1 MKYILRRWR
10 SLIFGNVAVLVCL
23 FIIVIGGNKAIT
35 VVSENHNVR
44 PDRYIVIDAGHGGI
58 DGGTTSCTGVLE
70 SKINLD
76 IALKLEDL
84 LHLLGMH
91 TIMTRTEDISIHT
104 EGESIASKK
113 VSDLKNRVRIINE
126 TNNAILVS
134 IHQNYFDQQQYSG
147 AQVFYAGTEYSED
160 LAKRMQNIFVKE
172 LNPGSNRQAKKAKGI
187 YLLNHINCPGVLIE
201 CGFLSNP
208 AEESKLLSDAY
219 QKKICC
225 VIASALSSFLV
236 SNSVT

>member
-1 MKYILRRWR
+1 MRYILRRWR
-10 SLIFGNVAVLVCL
+10 ILILGNVAVLL
-23 FIIVIGGNKAIT
+23 FLFVIAVGGNKAIT
-35 VVSENHNVR
+35 VVSERHYVK

-91 TIMTRTEDISIHT
+91 TIMIRTEDVSIYT

-113 VSDLKNRVRIINE
+113 VSDLRNRVRIINE
-126 TNNAILVS
+126 TNNAVLVS

-147 AQVFYAGTEYSED
+147 AQVFYAGTAHSEN
-160 LAKRMQNIFVKE
+160 LAKSMQSIFVKV
-172 LNPGSNRQAKKAKGI
+172 LNPGSNRQAKKANGM
-187 YLLNHINCPGVLIE
+187 YLLKHINCPGVLIE

-225 VIASALSSFLV
+225 VIASALSSFLTP
-236 SNSVT
+236 NSVT